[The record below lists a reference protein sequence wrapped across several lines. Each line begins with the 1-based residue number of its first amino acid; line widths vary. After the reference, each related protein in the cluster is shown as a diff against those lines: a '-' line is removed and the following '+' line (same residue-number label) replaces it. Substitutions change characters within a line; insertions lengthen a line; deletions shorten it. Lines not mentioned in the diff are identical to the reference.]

1 MNASCNKLSKSNLL
15 EDKRLLK
22 NKGNNFVR
30 GAGLLKTVLLEDT
43 NTTDHVLMS
52 SNKVGSVS
60 AKESRRGSSKTR
72 ERSSSQAK
80 RRSSKD
86 QESHVKNL
94 KKAHQSSDNII
105 RDHGKKMVVNNP
117 EFAEVQ
123 AVKPTLAARKSEPAL
138 MRDSRVKV
146 TFLDMDVDEIYKE
159 PPSRQ
164 TSVNKKQKTKLR
176 TATEKL
182 QRLLLK
188 PFDYDANLS

>member
-1 MNASCNKLSKSNLL
+1 M
-15 EDKRLLK
+15 
-22 NKGNNFVR
+22 
-30 GAGLLKTVLLEDT
+30 KTVFLEDT
-43 NTTDHVLMS
+43 DSNYHELMS

-60 AKESRRGSSKTR
+60 AKDSRRGSSKSR

-80 RRSSKD
+80 RRNSKD
-86 QESHVKNL
+86 QDSHVRNL

-105 RDHGKKMVVNNP
+105 RDHGRKMVVNNP

-123 AVKPTLAARKSEPAL
+123 AVVKPTLAARKSEPAL

-164 TSVNKKQKTKLR
+164 TSVNKKSKTKLR